1 MTAPQRRAVR
11 LDHHLLYRTVKSVA
25 AFRGMALSQV
35 AEEADVPL
43 TTLKK
48 MSPGRA
54 QSFPPTADNLLR
66 LIMWLDPDNELAAYA
81 TDPEDEDERS

>member
-1 MTAPQRRAVR
+1 MTRPKPRGVR

-25 AFRGMALSQV
+25 AFRGVALSQV

-43 TTLKK
+43 STLKK

-54 QSFPPTADNLLR
+54 ESFPPTADNLLR
-66 LIMWLDPDNELAAYA
+66 LIIWLDPEHDLAQYA
-81 TDPEDEDERS
+81 TEPKEDDDRL

>member
-1 MTAPQRRAVR
+1 MTTPRPRAVR

-25 AFRGMALSQV
+25 AFRGMGLVQV

-54 QSFPPTADNLLR
+54 ESYPPTADNLLR
-66 LIMWLDPDNELAAYA
+66 LIMWLDPDNDLAAYA
-81 TDPEDEDERS
+81 TEPEENDEPS